1 MVEVFWEEA
10 KKEER
15 GAALVGSR
23 VRIWWDGDMVWYEGK
38 VVGYD
43 SATAKHQL
51 IYDGVDTDVYI
62 EDLDS
67 GSEQWEIERAIEG
80 GEPGAVEAKKAAGES
95 SQSGVGATTPTGRKS
110 KYLTMVL
117 ESISAL
123 NEKSGVS
130 LPSIRKWIQDKHPET
145 KEKQKASF
153 NNLTIKAV
161 MKLVSEGAVEKVK
174 HSYRLS
180 PKCVVDE
187 KASAKEEPRR
197 KGGSTPAVLT
207 PQAKTGREPAR
218 TGRKPAAG
226 GAAGAKRDAS
236 PANRKMLATME
247 EVARK
252 RNEFLSK
259 RRAFLLP
266 FMQAS
271 DNFFTRMDGS
281 LALGQQQQLEKEDRD
296 KATEK
301 PAVEAA
307 NPDLRKA
314 EVETEQS
321 RHPTEESQAERE
333 GNGQAGEG
341 GCGLGGERR
350 ALSPEERQP
359 PPPLPPPPPP
369 APVPVPA
376 PQREVKPMDDID
388 FKAIPAD
395 PMTVAETLV
404 KMRVLKR
411 EDIAPGAAKVALTGQ
426 RCTEWPPLQVDPNT
440 GVPTMEDM
448 GTLGARIDQQG
459 PFRNYHITWPGSRV
473 PVADLKELSQVQ
485 VDLTYNHVYYLEKR
499 ESLAPPLPPEPVLGP
514 HGWVYPPPP
523 VPRIIGRTT
532 ALRLRSGEFVQHR
545 SGFMKRTQSYA
556 KRNNIPVDNL
566 VTFSIINPHTQR
578 RYNVTREFCAAPYY
592 AAIYKRLLKD
602 TLRKNLSLAPI
613 VTRQAPS
620 SARRVAAA
628 TAALAAGDPSRASSH
643 EGSSSSDGRSRS
655 AAERPSMAAAAAAGL
670 ELSPTGAR
678 RGAGGVG
685 NGSRHHPRSASLSP
699 PRRSHQLPRGPGGI
713 DILSCPAKDPPPE
726 SGCGGGGGAGRTHVR
741 SVSSA
746 DVTAATAGAE
756 GANDAAVAA
765 AAMLGLGAE
774 VFTDRGGRGPAVAK
788 ESCGSSGAVRGPPE
802 RAAAGGEDGAAV
814 AAAAAH
820 RSDSHADGIRV
831 ELDRGRDRHDAAWAA
846 TEVTLA
852 RRENGGGGGGGVT
865 SERRSA
871 NGGGAE
877 AAAAVLFDGREE
889 EQLRRERG
897 GGDDDKEAGPPEEK
911 GGAGA
916 EEAVKEEE
924 GMDVEEPLSERKAED
939 EDVEMA
945 AEDFDPSD
953 VLKGVPAVNV
963 PESIKANLQG
973 YQRDGLSWMVH
984 MYNNGM
990 PLILG
995 DQTGLGKTLQG
1006 IALIAHLQQVQEDT
1020 ERVSGPFL
1028 IVVPFDA
1035 LGTWMSEIDKFCPSL
1050 RTVRFHGSKEE
1061 RSRIKETEMK
1071 DSVESEVVVTTHETF
1086 SAEGSFFKKRSVLWQ
1101 LVVVDEGHRQLKND
1115 KSQLSQKLKQVN
1127 TMCRVL
1133 LTGTPPKTDGGMNN
1147 LRELWAV
1154 LHFLVPDVFPEDTA
1168 ERFEDGVDAATG
1180 ACCPRRVDQANDLL
1194 SWCDLSGSPQQVK
1207 LDLPPREEV
1216 KILVKLTP
1224 AQHLVYR
1231 HLLVIQDRKL
1241 ADAIRVEGQ
1250 KHDGVG
1256 AVVRGGDGGPMSP
1269 GRAVAGEGCGGGS
1282 GDANGECGEDEM
1294 AAVAKREDEHYQ
1306 KLMTL
1311 LGHLRKACNHPHM
1324 LVDVERGV
1332 GETEAQT
1339 VDYTVAASGKLALLD
1354 RMLPRLQ

>member
-207 PQAKTGREPAR
+207 PQAKTGRKPSS
-218 TGRKPAAG
+218 TGRKPATARAAG
-226 GAAGAKRDAS
+226 GRGEAAE
-236 PANRKMLATME
+236 ANRKMLATME

-404 KMRVLKR
+404 K
-411 EDIAPGAAKVALTGQ
+411 
-426 RCTEWPPLQVDPNT
+426 
-440 GVPTMEDM
+440 
-448 GTLGARIDQQG
+448 
-459 PFRNYHITWPGSRV
+459 
-473 PVADLKELSQVQ
+473 
-485 VDLTYNHVYYLEKR
+485 
-499 ESLAPPLPPEPVLGP
+499 
-514 HGWVYPPPP
+514 
-523 VPRIIGRTT
+523 
-532 ALRLRSGEFVQHR
+532 
-545 SGFMKRTQSYA
+545 
-556 KRNNIPVDNL
+556 
-566 VTFSIINPHTQR
+566 
-578 RYNVTREFCAAPYY
+578 
-592 AAIYKRLLKD
+592 
-602 TLRKNLSLAPI
+602 
-613 VTRQAPS
+613 
-620 SARRVAAA
+620 
-628 TAALAAGDPSRASSH
+628 
-643 EGSSSSDGRSRS
+643 
-655 AAERPSMAAAAAAGL
+655 
-670 ELSPTGAR
+670 
-678 RGAGGVG
+678 
-685 NGSRHHPRSASLSP
+685 
-699 PRRSHQLPRGPGGI
+699 
-713 DILSCPAKDPPPE
+713 
-726 SGCGGGGGAGRTHVR
+726 
-741 SVSSA
+741 
-746 DVTAATAGAE
+746 
-756 GANDAAVAA
+756 
-765 AAMLGLGAE
+765 
-774 VFTDRGGRGPAVAK
+774 
-788 ESCGSSGAVRGPPE
+788 
-802 RAAAGGEDGAAV
+802 
-814 AAAAAH
+814 
-820 RSDSHADGIRV
+820 
-831 ELDRGRDRHDAAWAA
+831 
-846 TEVTLA
+846 
-852 RRENGGGGGGGVT
+852 
-865 SERRSA
+865 
-871 NGGGAE
+871 
-877 AAAAVLFDGREE
+877 
-889 EQLRRERG
+889 
-897 GGDDDKEAGPPEEK
+897 
-911 GGAGA
+911 
-916 EEAVKEEE
+916 
-924 GMDVEEPLSERKAED
+924 
-939 EDVEMA
+939 
-945 AEDFDPSD
+945 
-953 VLKGVPAVNV
+953 
-963 PESIKANLQG
+963 
-973 YQRDGLSWMVH
+973 
-984 MYNNGM
+984 
-990 PLILG
+990 
-995 DQTGLGKTLQG
+995 
-1006 IALIAHLQQVQEDT
+1006 
-1020 ERVSGPFL
+1020 
-1028 IVVPFDA
+1028 
-1035 LGTWMSEIDKFCPSL
+1035 
-1050 RTVRFHGSKEE
+1050 
-1061 RSRIKETEMK
+1061 
-1071 DSVESEVVVTTHETF
+1071 
-1086 SAEGSFFKKRSVLWQ
+1086 
-1101 LVVVDEGHRQLKND
+1101 
-1115 KSQLSQKLKQVN
+1115 
-1127 TMCRVL
+1127 
-1133 LTGTPPKTDGGMNN
+1133 
-1147 LRELWAV
+1147 
-1154 LHFLVPDVFPEDTA
+1154 
-1168 ERFEDGVDAATG
+1168 
-1180 ACCPRRVDQANDLL
+1180 
-1194 SWCDLSGSPQQVK
+1194 
-1207 LDLPPREEV
+1207 
-1216 KILVKLTP
+1216 
-1224 AQHLVYR
+1224 
-1231 HLLVIQDRKL
+1231 
-1241 ADAIRVEGQ
+1241 
-1250 KHDGVG
+1250 
-1256 AVVRGGDGGPMSP
+1256 
-1269 GRAVAGEGCGGGS
+1269 
-1282 GDANGECGEDEM
+1282 
-1294 AAVAKREDEHYQ
+1294 
-1306 KLMTL
+1306 
-1311 LGHLRKACNHPHM
+1311 
-1324 LVDVERGV
+1324 
-1332 GETEAQT
+1332 
-1339 VDYTVAASGKLALLD
+1339 
-1354 RMLPRLQ
+1354 